1 VLKLEFKLQAS
12 SFKIEACMSTVVY
25 AARYESSIFMFLPDQ
40 ITSMDSNVVSKDG
53 NFWKEKGSITG

>member
-1 VLKLEFKLQAS
+1 
-12 SFKIEACMSTVVY
+12 MSTVVY

-40 ITSMDSNVVSKDG
+40 ITSMDSNVVSKDS